1 MRKPYHKLTKEEKL
15 IVGFIY
21 DLYKQYYFTGSNAY
35 VKASLI
41 DDFKHH
47 NQTYLFEDI
56 DEYIN
61 YEYLSEYDHERIQK
75 IKDKMVCDL
84 TEDERL
90 VTFYDSEA
98 KSFVT
103 VPASNHPQSNL
114 FKLTMQ
120 TLSNN
125 EDNDLDNDE
134 EVQKP
139 TGLKGLLHRFFN
151 K

>member
-21 DLYKQYYFTGSNAY
+21 DLYKQYYFDGPNAY

-47 NQTYLFEDI
+47 NKTYLLTDI

-61 YEYLSEYDHERIQK
+61 YEYLSEYDHECTQK
-75 IKDKMVCDL
+75 IMDKMVCDR
-84 TEDERL
+84 TEDEIL
-90 VTFYDSEA
+90 VTFYDSQA

-120 TLSNN
+120 TLAND
-125 EDNDLDNDE
+125 EDNEVE

-139 TGLKGLLHRFFN
+139 KGLKGLLYKFFN

>member
-21 DLYKQYYFTGSNAY
+21 DLYKQYYFDGPNAY

-47 NQTYLFEDI
+47 NKTYLLKDI

-61 YEYLSEYDHERIQK
+61 YEYLSEYDHELTQK
-75 IKDKMVCDL
+75 IMDKMVCDR
-84 TEDERL
+84 TEDEIL
-90 VTFYDSEA
+90 VTFYDSQA

-120 TLSNN
+120 ILS
-125 EDNDLDNDE
+125 NDE
-134 EVQKP
+134 ENEDVEKVQKP
-139 TGLKGLLHRFFN
+139 KGLKGLLHKFFN

>member
-21 DLYKQYYFTGSNAY
+21 DLYKQYYFDGPNAY
-35 VKASLI
+35 IKSSLI
-41 DDFKHH
+41 EDFKHH
-47 NQTYLFEDI
+47 NKTYLFEDI

-61 YEYLSEYDHERIQK
+61 YEYLSEYDHELTQK
-75 IKDKMVCDL
+75 IMDKMVCDR
-84 TEDERL
+84 TEDEIL
-90 VTFYDSEA
+90 ETFYDSQA

-120 TLSNN
+120 TLAND
-125 EDNDLDNDE
+125 EDNEVDEIE

-139 TGLKGLLHRFFN
+139 KGLKGLLYKFFN

>member
-1 MRKPYHKLTKEEKL
+1 MRKPYNKLTKEEKL

-21 DLYKQYYFTGSNAY
+21 DLYKQYYFDGPTAY

-61 YEYLSEYDHERIQK
+61 YEYLSEYDHERTQK
-75 IKDKMVCDL
+75 IMDKMVCDR
-84 TEDERL
+84 TEDEIL
-90 VTFYDSEA
+90 VTFYDSQS

-103 VPASNHPQSNL
+103 VPASNNPQSNL

-120 TLSNN
+120 TLATD
-125 EDNDLDNDE
+125 EDNEVDEIE

-139 TGLKGLLHRFFN
+139 KGLKGLLYKFFN